1 MFRALRTRN
10 YRLWASGQIV
20 SLIGTWMQRVAQ
32 DWLVLTLSGGN
43 AVAVGIVMALQFG
56 PTLVL
61 SVWGGVLA
69 DRYDKRRIL
78 VVTQVAMAA
87 CGLVLA
93 VLDLGQLVALWHVY
107 LLALVLGCASAIDA
121 PVRQS
126 FTIEMVGPALLSN
139 AIGLN
144 SMTFNLARIIGPAIS
159 GVLITLVGTGW
170 VFAINTV
177 SFVCVIAALL
187 AMDSRQLH
195 PAARTQRAK
204 GQIRAGFDY
213 VWGRADLR
221 VLLGTVFMVSTF
233 GLNFPISLAVL
244 ARNTFERGADA
255 YGLLTTMLAVGT
267 LAGAAVAA
275 RRQGPVRIGF
285 FLGAAI
291 GFGAFEFA
299 TGLMPTFLAVAVAL
313 VPTGFLTLM
322 FTTSA
327 MNILQAS
334 VPGEM
339 RGRVMGIYMLCFL
352 GGTPLGSPLLGWLAD
367 ATSPRAPLLVGGAI
381 ALASA
386 AASALYLWRT
396 GGLRM
401 ERGVLGAD
409 DLLAE
414 GEQRDRDH
422 LEVRPTE
429 RDPDDRDEQRD
440 AGEHVPDREPDPG
453 EDEPDDVADQ
463 RPRAGIGTIDDVAAE
478 RPDHESGEPERGD
491 SERDGD
497 HQEEQQEADDPG
509 ERRSPAPSRI
519 RRRRPR

>member
-1 MFRALRTRN
+1 
-10 YRLWASGQIV
+10 
-20 SLIGTWMQRVAQ
+20 
-32 DWLVLTLSGGN
+32 
-43 AVAVGIVMALQFG
+43 
-56 PTLVL
+56 
-61 SVWGGVLA
+61 
-69 DRYDKRRIL
+69 
-78 VVTQVAMAA
+78 MAA

-187 AMDSRQLH
+187 AMDPRQLH

-299 TGLMPTFLAVAVAL
+299 TGLMPTYLAVAVAL
-313 VPTGFLTLM
+313 VPTGFL
-322 FTTSA
+322 
-327 MNILQAS
+327 
-334 VPGEM
+334 
-339 RGRVMGIYMLCFL
+339 
-352 GGTPLGSPLLGWLAD
+352 D
-367 ATSPRAPLLVGGAI
+367 AAVHHLRDEHPA
-381 ALASA
+381 
-386 AASALYLWRT
+386 
-396 GGLRM
+396 GLRA
-401 ERGVLGAD
+401 R
-409 DLLAE
+409 
-414 GEQRDRDH
+414 
-422 LEVRPTE
+422 
-429 RDPDDRDEQRD
+429 RD
-440 AGEHVPDREPDPG
+440 A
-453 EDEPDDVADQ
+453 
-463 RPRAGIGTIDDVAAE
+463 RPRDGHLHAVLPRRHPAGQPTAGVA
-478 RPDHESGEPERGD
+478 RR
-491 SERDGD
+491 RDIAAG
-497 HQEEQQEADDPG
+497 AV
-509 ERRSPAPSRI
+509 A
-519 RRRRPR
+519 RRRRDRAGVRCGERAVPVAHGRVTYGTGCPRC